1 MNQDPTPSAAGQD
14 RRAAVPVR
22 WRVLVADDHPFSRAV
37 IALQLRHL
45 GCGATLVEDGLHAL
59 AALERDRYDL
69 LISDCHMPRLDGP
82 ALARRIRAGESP
94 GTARLPILAW
104 SGSSS
109 EQALVHWREAGM
121 DDALPK
127 PLRLH
132 QLQHALE
139 RHLGAAPPPVPAPA
153 GDLLRQLTSLF
164 GGTAHARQA
173 VGQLLDASGD
183 DLAALD
189 QALAAGDLPLQRR
202 LLHRIEGSLCL
213 LQLHSATDVDPVAS
227 ADHVLRR
234 DLISLRLGALRELH
248 AQLAMQAPAADG
260 TAGSG

>member
-109 EQALVHWREAGM
+109 ERALVHWREAGM
-121 DDALPK
+121 DETLRRLAPFYAEAKATLASYGLSPDESIAGLRTELVEQK
-127 PLRLH
+127 GDQARVRVHYPLGKREVDTVVS
-132 QLQHALE
+132 LQRREGRWYLADYL
-139 RHLGAAPPPVPAPA
+139 RHVE
-153 GDLLRQLTSLF
+153 
-164 GGTAHARQA
+164 
-173 VGQLLDASGD
+173 
-183 DLAALD
+183 
-189 QALAAGDLPLQRR
+189 QALA
-202 LLHRIEGSLCL
+202 
-213 LQLHSATDVDPVAS
+213 V
-227 ADHVLRR
+227 
-234 DLISLRLGALRELH
+234 
-248 AQLAMQAPAADG
+248 PAAEAAPSFPGKEQTSD
-260 TAGSG
+260 